1 VDTGQIAEL
10 RRWAQGLAQDEAHRE
25 LQAAGRAILLL
36 IEEIERLGAGA
47 PRPPRS
53 PQPPAPPEA
62 PKSDEEPTAEEEP
75 EPPRRRRRRRRRQ
88 ETGPRSWRGLFRLTV
103 GLGVV
108 GALVFATF
116 ALGARLAAPS
126 LDSMGPSQGAWIGP
140 ALLPSLEF
148 SVGGGQR
155 VLDRV
160 RWNLD
165 GVDVTNRVY
174 SSKGRVVFRG
184 TSLADGSH
192 RLKASVTGAFPGSRT
207 TKSWRFTV
215 DTAGPQI
222 KLDPPGVLIPSGDPV
237 RIAGTLEP
245 GATLIADGRPVLVR
259 NGRFRI
265 SWRTRPKGAVT
276 LIATDPLRN
285 ATTRRLWISMQPR
298 TPPHPVRAVHV
309 TFDGWADPALRQGVL
324 DLIDQGR
331 INAVEL
337 DLKDESGTVGWNAAV
352 PLAHRMGAVKPIV
365 DLPEAVRQL
374 HARGMRVI
382 GRLVCFRDPAMGAA
396 AWAAGRHNEVIQTP
410 GGAQYIGAYG
420 KPDEFPFTNF
430 ANPVVRRYQI
440 DIANAAAKAGVD
452 EILYDYVRRPDG
464 PLSSMAFP
472 GLKVT
477 PEQSIVA
484 FLAESRAALKPY
496 SVFLGA
502 SVFGVAA
509 TRPTEVGQDIPA
521 MAEHLDY
528 VSAMVYPSHWGP
540 GEYGVADPNSQ
551 PYDIVRRSLEDFQ
564 RDVRGTGARVVPW
577 LQDFSLGVDYGPPQI
592 RAEIAG
598 ARDAGIDEYML
609 WDPAVTYTAAALPTD
624 AGTASFPKRQSTA
637 EVVKSMKPDELGLV
651 PVLMHHQIRPNG
663 SEFDL
668 TAAQLRAELVRLW
681 RDGFYPVRAVDLV
694 TGKLDVPK
702 GKTPVVLTFDDADN
716 NQVGFKADGTLDPNT
731 GVGVLEAFAALHPDF
746 PATATFFVPRNTFE
760 GNGRPPAAT
769 LRWLVEH
776 GFELGNHTKDHIPL
790 NMLDP
795 EGVQRQL
802 ALGDRV
808 LSDLLPGYRPQTM
821 ALPLGALPH
830 PASLAVRGT
839 WGGRSYRF
847 AGVFLAG
854 AEATPSPFSTKWDP
868 AAIPRIRTNPRWN
881 GTRDFTAGMWLD
893 ILERNPKL
901 RYISDGDASRI
912 TFPRSKQDQLARQ
925 YRARANPS

>member
-1 VDTGQIAEL
+1 MPAGPSRATARTPSPTASPSGWRSPTRSRCSTRSPPTCSASASANLPRGSPLSPMRESGQRAQPRPGPQPCRNCPSSTARSFSWSRAVTSMTRCSTAPEPRPRAFRPNPPKLCRVDTGQIAEL

-53 PQPPAPPEA
+53 PQPPAPPQA
-62 PKSDEEPTAEEEP
+62 PKNDEEPTAEEEP
-75 EPPRRRRRRRRRQ
+75 EPPPRRRRRRRQ
-88 ETGPRSWRGLFRLTV
+88 EAEPRSWRSLFRLTV
-103 GLGVV
+103 GLGIV

-126 LDSMGPSQGAWIGP
+126 LDSMGPSQGAGIGP

-148 SVGGGQR
+148 SVGGGRR

-165 GVDVTNRVY
+165 GVDVTHRVY

-237 RIAGTLEP
+237 RIAGRLEP

-259 NGRFRI
+259 NGRFEI

-309 TFDGWADPALRQGVL
+309 TFDGWADPTLRQGVL

-374 HARGMRVI
+374 HARGVRVI

-396 AWAAGRHNEVIQTP
+396 AWVAGRHNEVIQTP

-440 DIANAAAKAGVD
+440 DIAIA
-452 EILYDYVRRPDG
+452 
-464 PLSSMAFP
+464 
-472 GLKVT
+472 
-477 PEQSIVA
+477 A

-551 PYDIVRRSLEDFQ
+551 PYDIVRRPLEDFQ

-651 PVLMHHQIRPNG
+651 PVLMHHQIRPN
-663 SEFDL
+663 
-668 TAAQLRAELVRLW
+668 
-681 RDGFYPVRAVDLV
+681 
-694 TGKLDVPK
+694 
-702 GKTPVVLTFDDADN
+702 
-716 NQVGFKADGTLDPNT
+716 
-731 GVGVLEAFAALHPDF
+731 
-746 PATATFFVPRNTFE
+746 
-760 GNGRPPAAT
+760 
-769 LRWLVEH
+769 
-776 GFELGNHTKDHIPL
+776 
-790 NMLDP
+790 
-795 EGVQRQL
+795 
-802 ALGDRV
+802 
-808 LSDLLPGYRPQTM
+808 
-821 ALPLGALPH
+821 
-830 PASLAVRGT
+830 
-839 WGGRSYRF
+839 
-847 AGVFLAG
+847 
-854 AEATPSPFSTKWDP
+854 
-868 AAIPRIRTNPRWN
+868 
-881 GTRDFTAGMWLD
+881 
-893 ILERNPKL
+893 
-901 RYISDGDASRI
+901 
-912 TFPRSKQDQLARQ
+912 
-925 YRARANPS
+925 

>member
-10 RRWAQGLAQDEAHRE
+10 RRWAEGLERDETNRE
-25 LQAAGRAILLL
+25 LRAAGRAILLL
-36 IEEIERLGAGA
+36 IEEIERLRAAG
-47 PRPPRS
+47 PPPPRS
-53 PQPPAPPEA
+53 TQPPPPPES
-62 PKSDEEPTAEEEP
+62 PESDEESPEEE
-75 EPPRRRRRRRRRQ
+75 ERVGARRRRR
-88 ETGPRSWRGLFRLTV
+88 EEPEPRSWRGLFRLAI
-103 GLGVV
+103 GLCIL
-108 GALVFATF
+108 GALVFATL

-126 LDSMGPSQGAWIGP
+126 LDAEGPSQGAGIGP
-140 ALLPSLEF
+140 ALLPSLAF
-148 SVGGGQR
+148 SVGGNQG
-155 VLDRV
+155 VLHRV

-165 GVDVTNRVY
+165 GVDVTDRAY
-174 SSKGRVVFRG
+174 SSAGRVVFKG
-184 TSLADGSH
+184 TSLGDGSH
-192 RLKASVTGAFPGSRT
+192 RLKASVTGGFPGSRT

-215 DTAGPQI
+215 DTAGPKI
-222 KLDPPGVLIPSGDPV
+222 RLDPPGVLIPSGHPV

-245 GATLIADGRPVLVR
+245 GASLIADGRPVLVR
-259 NGRFRI
+259 NGRFQI
-265 SWRTRPKGAVT
+265 SWRTRPKGAVA

-285 ATTRRLWISMQPR
+285 ATSRRLWISMRPR

-309 TFDGWADPALRQGVL
+309 TFDAWADPTLRQGVL

-337 DLKDESGTVGWNAAV
+337 DLKDESGTVGWSAAV
-352 PLAHRMGAVKPIV
+352 PLTRRIGSIKPII
-365 DLPEAVRQL
+365 DLPEAVKLL
-374 HARGMRVI
+374 HGKGVRVI
-382 GRLVCFRDPAMGAA
+382 GRLVCFRDGVMASA
-396 AWAAGRHNEVIQTP
+396 AWQAGNRNEVIQTP
-410 GGAQYIGAYG
+410 DGQEYGGYG
-420 KPDEFPFTNF
+420 GFTNF

-440 DIANAAAKAGVD
+440 DIAVAAAKAGVD

-464 PLSSMAFP
+464 PLSSMVFP

-477 PEQSIVA
+477 PEQSIVS
-484 FLAESRAALKPY
+484 FLAESRAALEPY
-496 SVFLGA
+496 KVFLGA

-564 RDVRGTGARVVPW
+564 KDVRGTGARVVPW
-577 LQDFSLGVDYGPPQI
+577 LQDFTLGVVYGPA
-592 RAEIAG
+592 RVGAEIAG
-598 ARDAGIDEYML
+598 ARDAGIDEYLL
-609 WDPAVTYTAAALPTD
+609 WDPAVTYTADALPTD
-624 AGTASFPKRQSTA
+624 ARTASFPKRQSTA

-651 PVLMHHQIRPNG
+651 PVLMHHQIRSNG
-663 SEFDL
+663 SEFDM
-668 TAAQLRAELVRLW
+668 TAAQLRVELVRLW
-681 RDGFYPVRAVDLV
+681 RDGFYPVRAADLV
-694 TGKLDVPK
+694 AGKLDVPK

-716 NQVGFKADGTLDPNT
+716 NQVGFRADGSLEPST

-746 PATATFFVPRNTFE
+746 PATATFFVPRNAFD

-790 NMLDP
+790 KTLDT

-802 ALGDRV
+802 VLGDRV
-808 LSDLLPGYRPQTM
+808 LSDLLPGYRAQTM

-830 PASLAVRGT
+830 PSSLAVRGT
-839 WGGRSYRF
+839 WRGQSYRF

-854 AEATPSPFSTKWDP
+854 AEPAPSPFSTKWDP
-868 AAIPRIRTNPRWN
+868 AAIPRIRTNPNWN

-893 ILERNPKL
+893 ILERNPGL
-901 RYISDGDASRI
+901 RYISDGDAARI
-912 TFPRSKQDQLARQ
+912 TFPRSKQDQLAAQ
-925 YRARANPS
+925 YRARAKPS